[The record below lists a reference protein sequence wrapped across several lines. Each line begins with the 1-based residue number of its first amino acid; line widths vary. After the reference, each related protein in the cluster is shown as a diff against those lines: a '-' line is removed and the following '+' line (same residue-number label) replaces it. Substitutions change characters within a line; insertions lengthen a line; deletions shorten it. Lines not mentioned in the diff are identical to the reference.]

1 MIYLVVT
8 QSMGRFTAFTNE
20 ASFVP
25 SLFSKKKQTE
35 FYVLK
40 NLFDDLSQLKPLETL
55 SMGMSGDYPLAIQ
68 NGSTMVRVG
77 SKIFGG
83 R

>member
-25 SLFSKKKQTE
+25 SLFSKKT
-35 FYVLK
+35 LK
-40 NLFDDLSQLKPLETL
+40 NDPKGPSVELPTSIET
-55 SMGMSGDYPLAIQ
+55 GQFFPWCVNQ
-68 NGSTMVRVG
+68 
-77 SKIFGG
+77 SKQW
-83 R
+83 